1 MKILST
7 KLRFKAL
14 NIYTRYFSGDIMKR
28 LLLGLVL
35 AVTAFSAS
43 AQHHGWRHGH
53 HGGHHGGGGW
63 GWVVPAVVGGAV
75 VYAATRPPVVVQQP
89 QPIIVQQQPAEVVY
103 IDGIAYKK
111 QVMVINGQYQEV
123 LVRL

>member
-1 MKILST
+1 MKKI
-7 KLRFKAL
+7 
-14 NIYTRYFSGDIMKR
+14 
-28 LLLGLVL
+28 LLGLVL
-35 AVTAFSAS
+35 AVTAATAS

-53 HGGHHGGGGW
+53 HGGHHGGHFKNGNNW
-63 GWVVPAVVGGAV
+63 NWVVPAIVGGAV

-89 QPIIVQQQPAEVVY
+89 QPIVVQQPPVEVVY